1 MECDLC
7 QSSKSVFL
15 CGNCLKR
22 EYCSDICQHLDTFH
36 TKQCSKIIVA
46 APHTCL
52 GPRYTDPGC
61 DKNTYTYANIIHQAI
76 AGSQILLNETPRNV
90 CDDNRGE
97 CRYRTQFRKDLREAY
112 GKGGVCVVEVHS
124 FPSGAFQNV
133 EADVILLD
141 TWNSPASVHL
151 LKTLHENTNF
161 QVALV
166 RGSLAND
173 IQREGREEYGN
184 TMILLELNDR
194 LNPEQIKNIAKFIF

>member
-1 MECDLC
+1 
-7 QSSKSVFL
+7 
-15 CGNCLKR
+15 
-22 EYCSDICQHLDTFH
+22 
-36 TKQCSKIIVA
+36 
-46 APHTCL
+46 
-52 GPRYTDPGC
+52 
-61 DKNTYTYANIIHQAI
+61 
-76 AGSQILLNETPRNV
+76 
-90 CDDNRGE
+90 
-97 CRYRTQFRKDLREAY
+97 
-112 GKGGVCVVEVHS
+112 VEVHS